1 MDKFCSKC
9 GITKDVNEF
18 YKNKAA
24 KDGLTFN
31 CKECNLKATILY
43 RKTEKGKEA
52 SRRADKKYHQS
63 EKGKKILQ
71 KYLKNSER
79 KNRLKRTYGLTLKQ
93 YDKMVED
100 QDGVCA
106 ICGSVNENGHRL
118 AVDHNHKTG
127 KVRGLLCRK
136 CNLGLFALENKTWRP
151 LAEKYLYDNRG

>member
-1 MDKFCSKC
+1 MTKYCTKCNTDKDIS
-9 GITKDVNEF
+9 EF

-31 CKECNLKATILY
+31 CKKCNLEATVSY
-43 RKTEKGKEA
+43 RKTKKGKEA
-52 SRRADKKYHQS
+52 TRRADRKYHQS
-63 EKGKKILQ
+63 EKGKKVLQ

-93 YDKMVED
+93 YDKMIED
-100 QDGVCA
+100 QGGVCA
-106 ICGSVNENGHRL
+106 ICGGINENGHRL
-118 AVDHNHKTG
+118 AVDHNHETG